1 MENKDKIDNKTNG
14 PFGDMKPNDFNLN
27 EDSIFMTL
35 YNVWNRAKRAE
46 TVQREI
52 LETEKKRLQVELKN
66 QEILNSILKE
76 ELAGAD
82 AGEYLKISGTVT
94 ISEFVIS
101 DTDIAP
107 GHPAKGYVII
117 NDGPNT
123 IYVGHNMALSSIGPE
138 IIDVTSPIARFN
150 RILDGESLRFEFN
163 RRKVKN
169 IYILSTVGDSTYRG
183 WLVW

>member
-1 MENKDKIDNKTNG
+1 MSSDNRTNQDSDVPNIIEADKFMAMAMDDISLSLTKLIDLSIKNQQTLSSLLDYTIK
-14 PFGDMKPNDFNLN
+14 N
-27 EDSIFMTL
+27 E
-35 YNVWNRAKRAE
+35 
-46 TVQREI
+46 
-52 LETEKKRLQVELKN
+52 KRLASIQNELVE
-66 QEILNSILKE
+66 E
-76 ELAGAD
+76 AD

-94 ISEFVIS
+94 ISEFVIL
-101 DTDIAP
+101 DTDTAP
-107 GHPAKGYVII
+107 GHPAKGYVVI

-138 IIDVTSPIARFN
+138 IIDVTNPVARFN